1 MIASELSV
9 GTSLG
14 YIGVAVVLLALNAFF
29 VGYEFALIAA
39 RRARMESMAADGNRR
54 ARAAVAALSNLRIQ
68 LAGVQL
74 GITMASLGLGY
85 VAEPAVGSLLER
97 GLGGLALPEG
107 LTVGVSFFVAYAIVV
122 GLHLVVG
129 EMVPKNLAITAAER
143 SLLWMVVPYRL
154 YLWLFR
160 PIIFML
166 SAAADAGSR
175 LIGVEPTDE
184 LVSAHTSDEISGIVS
199 ESRDEGALDHHEA
212 ELLAGALV
220 FPDVD
225 VASAMVPRSRV
236 VTVPRGATVAEIERT
251 VVASGHSRVPVVVGD
266 LDRVMGFVHAK
277 DLLGLP
283 ADAQGRPV
291 PTDLIRRM
299 LVVRPTRPIDEVLL
313 IMRRAQVHLAVV
325 GADAGETL
333 GIVTLEDIVERLV
346 GDITDESDQS

>member
-1 MIASELSV
+1 MFASDLSV

-54 ARAAVAALSNLRIQ
+54 ARAAVGALSDLRIQ

-74 GITMASLGLGY
+74 GITMASLALGY
-85 VAEPAVGSLLER
+85 VAEPAVGALLER
-97 GLGGLALPEG
+97 AFGGLSLPEG
-107 LTVGVSFFVAYAIVV
+107 LTVGLSFFVAYVIVV

-160 PIIFML
+160 PVILAL

-175 LIGVEPTDE
+175 LLGVQPTDE
-184 LVSAHTSDEISGIVS
+184 LVSARTSEEIGRIVT
-199 ESRDEGALDHHEA
+199 ESREEGALPEHEA
-212 ELLAGALV
+212 ELLAGALD

-236 VTVPRGATVAEIERT
+236 VSVPRGATVAEIERT
-251 VVASGHSRVPVVVGD
+251 VVASGHSRLPVVVGN

-277 DLLGLP
+277 DLLSLS

-299 LVVRPTRPIDEVLL
+299 LVVRPTRPVDEVLL

-325 GADAGETL
+325 RDDTGGAL
-333 GIVTLEDIVERLV
+333 GIVTLEDVVELLV